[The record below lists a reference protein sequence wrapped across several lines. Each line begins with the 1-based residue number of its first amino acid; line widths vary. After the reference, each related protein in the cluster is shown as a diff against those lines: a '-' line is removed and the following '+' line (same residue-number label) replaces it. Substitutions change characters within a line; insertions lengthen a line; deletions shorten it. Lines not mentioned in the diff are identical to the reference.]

1 MLYWN
6 ASASW
11 TVIDLMNFSAAA
23 DDDEI
28 PEELLLG
35 KHQLSE
41 LSSESAK
48 IKAMGIMHKVGTR
61 LLCQQERLRPVIRTG
76 DIINTKAGFCLPH
89 LFMLTTFYPQIPS
102 DKMVKVQSILEKN
115 IQDGAKLST
124 LMNHVSIIVVSI
136 GRMALPSNLADS
148 FPVLVISG
156 QRQGRRGAFV
166 A

>member
-1 MLYWN
+1 MYWN

-48 IKAMGIMHKVGTR
+48 IKAMGIMHKVGNG
-61 LLCQQERLRPVIRTG
+61 LLCQQERLRPVLR
-76 DIINTKAGFCLPH
+76 DIINTKAGFCLP
-89 LFMLTTFYPQIPS
+89 LLLMLTTFIFRFHLI
-102 DKMVKVQSILEKN
+102 KW
-115 IQDGAKLST
+115 
-124 LMNHVSIIVVSI
+124 
-136 GRMALPSNLADS
+136 
-148 FPVLVISG
+148 
-156 QRQGRRGAFV
+156 
-166 A
+166 